1 MTSLH
6 RKTTPPEREQRRGRP
21 SQKTDLSRLKA
32 PHPQPTTRT
41 FTPPARTHPAS
52 TTGDRSLPPSWRP
65 AIHSKIQSGRMYQV
79 QIAEIK
85 IHRECARSHTKN
97 GGSQPGAMSCR
108 NTFGARRSYSGVAS
122 PCSDTGSCR
131 LFRTNC
137 TGTEHGPNIYTHPMK
152 RMYLMRTPVSLC
164 KI

>member
-1 MTSLH
+1 MTSLQ

-41 FTPPARTHPAS
+41 FTPPARTHPAT
-52 TTGDRSLPPSWRP
+52 TTGDRSLPPSWRS

-85 IHRECARSHTKN
+85 IHRECARSHGEK
-97 GGSQPGAMSCR
+97 GGSQPGAISCR
-108 NTFGARRSYSGVAS
+108 NSLSRAAFLLRRCFAIQRRGKQPTFSYQLYLAR
-122 PCSDTGSCR
+122 
-131 LFRTNC
+131 
-137 TGTEHGPNIYTHPMK
+137 GTARAFTLT
-152 RMYLMRTPVSLC
+152 R
-164 KI
+164 